1 MNVYGSPIAIKVS
14 VTEANKPFSSLIKYC
29 KESQDNNLKHKQ
41 NSILSYN
48 YHNFFK
54 LIIFLIVCLETKI
67 IKGSYTFKLFQRLGT
82 RAIYEELLHSF
93 THLFQ
98 PTNTHKLSNGMKFTL
113 IVNLWS
119 CKSTWSNLFWIEMPL
134 IVSGTKTYDSEF
146 KQGVRAPANG
156 LKQTLSLIPQY
167 NLQINLVQKVLW
179 SQPTQTLFNLEGKR
193 GCKQTEEVWPLM
205 FALNGVPPPP
215 QFIRP

>member
-41 NSILSYN
+41 NSILSYY

-54 LIIFLIVCLETKI
+54 LIIFFIVCLETKI

-82 RAIYEELLHSF
+82 RAIYEELQHSF

-98 PTNTHKLSNGMKFTL
+98 PTNTHKLSNDEVHANSKFMILQKHL
-113 IVNLWS
+113 IEPVLNWNA
-119 CKSTWSNLFWIEMPL
+119 SNRQRDKNM
-134 IVSGTKTYDSEF
+134 
-146 KQGVRAPANG
+146 Q
-156 LKQTLSLIPQY
+156 
-167 NLQINLVQKVLW
+167 
-179 SQPTQTLFNLEGKR
+179 
-193 GCKQTEEVWPLM
+193 
-205 FALNGVPPPP
+205 
-215 QFIRP
+215 